1 MLNTNYMA
9 LKIENI
15 LKSMIE
21 RIKIREEFLWLS
33 GNGQCR
39 LANTLLAKLLGVKFS
54 LKVT

>member
-1 MLNTNYMA
+1 MLLLNTNYMA

-33 GNGQCR
+33 GNGHIFQWP
-39 LANTLLAKLLGVKFS
+39 VPFS
-54 LKVT
+54 